1 MFVAMGSDSEAGA
14 GYGANTLGVLVGED
28 VISTENAFYLLV
40 ALNVVAVPL
49 GTMAM
54 QPSPG
59 CCAAD
64 NRNAE
69 KRAVRPPQLPS

>member
-1 MFVAMGSDSEAGA
+1 M
-14 GYGANTLGVLVGED
+14 GED